1 MPICDDFVVT
11 FYKFVKKEI
20 MKNIAV
26 LIILVISTMSCAQNK
41 EFSKESLSYQLTKL
55 DQSKTSFQSVI
66 DKHKG
71 KKLLIEV
78 WAGWCSDCVKAMPK
92 VKELQQVHPNVAYVF
107 ISMDKSFD
115 KWKEA
120 IAKHELEGD
129 LYWVNDEKMMKGAF
143 GQSLELDWIPR
154 YIVLNEK
161 GEIKIFRAIETD
173 FEKISMALK

>member
-1 MPICDDFVVT
+1 
-11 FYKFVKKEI
+11 
-20 MKNIAV
+20 MKNIAL
-26 LIILVISTMSCAQNK
+26 LIITIISTMSCAQNK
-41 EFSKESLSYQLTKL
+41 QFSEESLSYQLTKL
-55 DQSKTSFQSVI
+55 DQTKASFQSVL

-71 KKLLIEV
+71 KKVLIEI
-78 WAGWCSDCVKAMPK
+78 WAGWCGDCVRAMPK
-92 VKELQQVHPNVAYVF
+92 VKELQTVYPNTDYVF

-120 IAKHELEGD
+120 IAKHGLEGD
-129 LYWVNDEKMMKGAF
+129 MYWVDDEKMMKGAF